1 MAYGGGYLVKPVVSE
16 NGSISELFLAG
27 QAQVTAVRDKVRE
40 ERRVQ
45 NEVLGKATEF
55 EATGIQDM
63 DNFWAS
69 AGSQARAQMMADQ
82 QANRD
87 GTMSR
92 AEVTRNAARISGEMK
107 MVGQLPIIIKEQRD
121 AIIKKQESEGY
132 SGLTLAEFDRTWFKA
147 IGTGAYAKPVF
158 TAAQDAIPAV
168 PEVIATPA
176 DISGGALD
184 INGKPAVAGSVMKE
198 GVPKVDAKAATRI
211 QLKQNYSPEL
221 IDGKQFMRFTYEQI
235 DQDNKI
241 TVRSIIKPLSEHVN
255 PSKVKYFK
263 VDDKKSVKEFTSNIG
278 KQGMT
283 ITGPNGLQQ
292 PLFSNMQVTDNG
304 TTIMGRIA
312 NEKDVNTIAKAIE
325 QEITSKPDDWIA
337 SYAFDILG
345 ARDPFADGATGIP
358 LTKAEVDQKFPGS
371 IYFNYDAA
379 TKTGTPITFE
389 GDPLLFD
396 MDEKGNTVVTQ
407 DTRDLVMA
415 HYRNQLMAGMNVST
429 EVYKDRA
436 KAAASGRK
444 TVDKTFKASPVN
456 YSLNGVA
463 TRTDS
468 PNFTDRIRLAQM
480 NKNFVNEVKV
490 NNVALSQNDIDNA
503 NSAMA
508 VNGRLGASTV
518 AIPSVLSKLTSTQYD
533 QTTQGA
539 VSLGGMMDKLKD
551 VLNVSTFTNNEFQNI
566 TGFYTAQNV
575 NGQAVVVLTGDALY
589 GEVSTQNQGSGGQ
602 NDITKKTG
610 TGQFLSEGFSNPLTD
625 KQTQNF
631 YEKMFDK
638 INGSPE
644 MRGVLAT
651 GGFYE
656 EHAIEKDLQGNET
669 KVLLNY
675 KAALHYAQDYINR
688 NATL

>member
-40 ERRVQ
+40 ERRLQ

-63 DNFWAS
+63 DNFWAN
-69 AGSQARAQMMADQ
+69 AGSQARTQMMADQ

-92 AEVTRNAARISGEMK
+92 ADVTRNAARISGEMK

-132 SGLTLAEFDRTWFKA
+132 SGLTLAEFDRTWFKDITA
-147 IGTGAYAKPVF
+147 GAYAKPVF
-158 TAAQDAIPAV
+158 TPAQDEIPAV

-184 INGKPAVAGSVMKE
+184 INGKPAVAGSVMKA
-198 GVPKVDAKAATRI
+198 GVPKVDAKAATRV

-221 IDGKQFMRFTYEQI
+221 IDGKQFMRFTYEQM
-235 DQDNKI
+235 DQKGNI

-292 PLFSNMQVTDNG
+292 PVFSDLQETANG

-312 NEKDVNTIAKAIE
+312 NEADVDKIATAIE

-337 SYAFDILG
+337 SYAFDVLG

-371 IYFNYDAA
+371 IYFNYDPA

-436 KAAASGRK
+436 KAVASGR
-444 TVDKTFKASPVN
+444 TSTNTRTS
-456 YSLNGVA
+456 A
-463 TRTDS
+463 TRASYTS
-468 PNFTDRIRLAQM
+468 NGQGLRVGGANMMSRLHMSTM
-480 NKNFVNEVKV
+480 NKNNTTGTVNQNILNAAKAQLASSGVI
-490 NNVALSQNDIDNA
+490 NYSTNSIPSALQSLDD
-503 NSAMA
+503 
-508 VNGRLGASTV
+508 STV
-518 AIPSVLSKLTSTQYD
+518 YN

-539 VSLGGMMDKLKD
+539 VNIGGVKDNLKK
-551 VLNVSTFTNNEFQNI
+551 VLNITTFNDSEFVDITGYYTAEDKNTGQPIIVMTGNASYGDVSTTQED
-566 TGFYTAQNV
+566 AQN
-575 NGQAVVVLTGDALY
+575 NNNSST
-589 GEVSTQNQGSGGQ
+589 VSGA
-602 NDITKKTG
+602 G
-610 TGQFLSEGFSNPLTD
+610 TFISEGFSSPLTD
-625 KQTQNF
+625 EQAQNL
-631 YEKMFDK
+631 YLAMYDSKK
-638 INGSPE
+638 GNPE
-644 MRGVLAT
+644 MVRVFRKLQYT
-651 GGFYE
+651 
-656 EHAIEKDLQGNET
+656 KDTRNFKE
-669 KVLLNY
+669 
-675 KAALHYAQDYINR
+675 ALHEAQNYINR
-688 NATL
+688 